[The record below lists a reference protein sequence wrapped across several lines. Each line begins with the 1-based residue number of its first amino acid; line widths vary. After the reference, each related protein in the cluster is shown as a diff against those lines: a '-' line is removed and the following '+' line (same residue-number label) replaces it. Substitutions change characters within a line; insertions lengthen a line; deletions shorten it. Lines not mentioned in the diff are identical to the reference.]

1 MESPG
6 IYWIPLFDVYIPGKN
21 QLGAAKMIFF
31 ADYDANLLV
40 DI

>member
-1 MESPG
+1 MEAPG
-6 IYWIPLFDVYIPGKN
+6 ICWIPLFDVYISQKN

-31 ADYDANLLV
+31 VDYDANLPI